1 MRHRPSVSFARRL
14 PGRCQKRQ
22 FLRMDDCPSA
32 AVSIGNFEV
41 PGLIEIRRP
50 ASVSDWK
57 LLFLFLLLASK
68 CLFVLVLVLVL
79 LVLLASTTS

>member
-1 MRHRPSVSFARRL
+1 
-14 PGRCQKRQ
+14 
-22 FLRMDDCPSA
+22 MDDCPSA